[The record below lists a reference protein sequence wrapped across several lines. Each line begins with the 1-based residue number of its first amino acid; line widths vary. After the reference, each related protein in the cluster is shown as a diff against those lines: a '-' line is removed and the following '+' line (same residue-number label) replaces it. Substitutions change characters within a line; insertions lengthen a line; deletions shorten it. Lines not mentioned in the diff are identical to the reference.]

1 MIAGKCCATTS
12 FGTSLPMSTRCAASR
27 PGQTTSMRMT
37 SISPDFCESSCWN
50 SANCSLESF
59 GTETTF
65 ISFPVFFAHDSEPV
79 LQRSNSAPTE
89 PHATETVAC
98 AAAERAP
105 RTVPAKT
112 RGGATRT
119 GTAEPTGAGAAPWQ
133 RGQRAVQ
140 RLMESHGSALHLLRQ
155 DGALHLHLG
164 EDRLEHDHEGRLA
177 GGEGEV
183 DPLDGGGDRQTGVSD
198 HQRVAVAEARDDAGQ
213 LGVQQG
219 SSLHMPTALTGER
232 RKHLSAPTSLS
243 RGRRPVVESV
253 AP

>member
-50 SANCSLESF
+50 SASCSLESF
-59 GTETTF
+59 GTETTL
-65 ISFPVFFAHDSEPV
+65 IWLPVFLAHASAPV

-89 PHATETVAC
+89 PQATETVAC

-112 RGGATRT
+112 SAAEKRTATRDPN
-119 GTAEPTGAGAAPWQ
+119 GMGPPQKVRDGCGGRGAYQ
-133 RGQRAVQ
+133 NRG
-140 RLMESHGSALHLLRQ
+140 STLHLLRQ
-155 DGALHLHLG
+155 DGSFHLHLG
-164 EDRLEHDHEGRLA
+164 QDRLEHVHEGRLA

-183 DPLDGGGDRQTGVSD
+183 DALDAGGDWQPGVGD
-198 HQRVAVAEARDDAGQ
+198 HQRIAVAEARDDAGQ

-219 SSLHMPTALTGER
+219 SSLHGGVPSVWEER
-232 RKHLSAPTSLS
+232 GKH
-243 RGRRPVVESV
+243 
-253 AP
+253 